1 MKEETITVETSDGR
15 CPVHVFTPDD
25 GAKHPAV
32 IMYTDALGIRP
43 ASLGMGRRL
52 ATYGYVVLVPDLF
65 YRVGAYGPLDPA
77 EVLSAPGGFS
87 SLGWL
92 LASTDTHRAA
102 ADSGALLDYLA
113 GRDDVEGSGVG
124 LAGYC
129 RGGTL
134 AFTTAG
140 TYPDRVAALA
150 TFHTSKLVTDDKLS
164 PSLVAP
170 AIRARTLI
178 VGADEDPGY
187 PPEMAR
193 EIDALLTE
201 AGTEHTMEI
210 YPGARHGFTQPDFPV
225 YDKAAAERHWVAMR
239 ELFDA
244 ALPA

>member
-1 MKEETITVETSDGR
+1 MSEETITIATADGQL
-15 CPVHVFTPDD
+15 PVHVFAPGD

-52 ATYGYVVLVPDLF
+52 ASYGYVVLVPDLY
-65 YRVGAYGPLDPA
+65 YRAGAYGPLVPE

-87 SLGWL
+87 SLGPL
-92 LASTDTHRAA
+92 MASTDTHRAA
-102 ADSGALLDYLA
+102 ADSGPMLDYLA
-113 GRDDVEGSGVG
+113 TRDDVEGSGVG
-124 LAGYC
+124 LTGYC

-134 AFTTAG
+134 AFQTAG

-150 TFHTSKLVTDDKLS
+150 LFHTSKLVTDDELS
-164 PSLVAP
+164 PSLAAP
-170 AIRARTLI
+170 AIRAATLI
-178 VGADEDPGY
+178 VGADNDPGY

-193 EIDALLTE
+193 AIDELLTE
-201 AGTEHTMEI
+201 AGAEHTMEI
-210 YPGARHGFTQPDFPV
+210 YPGARHGFTQPDFPI
-225 YDKAAAERHWVAMR
+225 YDEAAAERHWTEMR